1 MEATG
6 DFGGCCWSNGE
17 KARMHKIKCLKDKEE
32 KVANTGGYLKKLT
45 GERTEKGLQ
54 WRMQN
59 AGL

>member
-1 MEATG
+1 MTLMSVVNG
-6 DFGGCCWSNGE
+6 VMGGKPECIRL
-17 KARMHKIKCLKDKEE
+17 KKCLKDKEE
-32 KVANTGGYLKKLT
+32 RAANTGGYLMKLT